1 MKTKLMLVL
10 VVLLA
15 GCWNSDVNNP
25 VSPEYPCGTR
35 GLVCS
40 TDPLSCCWQHQYC
53 GAKGTRCPED
63 MCCFDG
69 DRASRDGGA
78 DGGSEPTKQWTP

>member
-1 MKTKLMLVL
+1 MTNKLMLVL
-10 VVLLA
+10 LVLLA

-35 GLVCS
+35 AHACS
-40 TDPLSCCWQHQYC
+40 MSPLSCCWNFQYC
-53 GAKGTRCPED
+53 GAAGNRCPAD

-69 DRASRDGGA
+69 DRATA
-78 DGGSEPTKQWTP
+78 DGSDAGKDPTEQWTP